1 MLTDH
6 TRRADF
12 PNLEGQ
18 TYLNTAAEGIPP
30 AGVLT
35 ALEEYSRDK
44 LLGMDGR
51 VPHAARRDALCRKA
65 AEHFGLQ
72 EDEIGICSCA
82 SEAFQLAAV
91 ALQLADTDEVIIN
104 DLDFPAGATPWLQP
118 GCKAQVKIWRS
129 RNGILEFEDLEA
141 LLSPRTR
148 VISVSLVSFF
158 NGFKLDLPT
167 LARVTREKSEALIA
181 VDVTQAMG
189 RIPLDLREADLVISA
204 THKWI
209 LGSHGGG
216 LVGVPSRV
224 AHRLTTRAGGWFHLE
239 NAFEEN
245 RFDQVSTRPGAPSFS
260 TGMPNYPAIYAVDAA
275 LSYIDQIGVSAIDAH
290 CVPLMEICLD
300 GLQTMGA
307 NLISPNDL
315 SALAGIIAFVH
326 PNAKDIYEHLHQ
338 NNIHIMSHAGRL
350 RIAIHGYNTP
360 ADINRLLG
368 ELHTALKLHG

>member
-6 TRRADF
+6 TRKADF
-12 PNLEGQ
+12 PTLEGQ

-51 VPHAARRDALCRKA
+51 IPHAARRDALCKKVA
-65 AEHFGLQ
+65 THFGLH
-72 EDEIGICSCA
+72 ETEIGICSCA

-189 RIPLDLREADLVISA
+189 RIPLDLRDADLVISA

-216 LVGVPSRV
+216 LVGVPSRG

-300 GLQTMGA
+300 GLQSMGA
-307 NLISPNDL
+307 NLISPTDL

-326 PNAKDIYEHLHQ
+326 PNANEIYEHLHQ

>member
-6 TRRADF
+6 TRKADF
-12 PNLEGQ
+12 PTLEGQ

-51 VPHAARRDALCRKA
+51 IPHAARRDALCKKVA
-65 AEHFGLQ
+65 THFGLH
-72 EDEIGICSCA
+72 ETEIGICSCA

-104 DLDFPAGATPWLQP
+104 DLDFPAGAPPWLQP

-167 LARVTREKSEALIA
+167 FARVTREKSEALIA

-189 RIPLDLREADLVISA
+189 RSPLDLRDADLVISA

-216 LVGVPSRV
+216 LVGVPSRG
-224 AHRLTTRAGGWFHLE
+224 AHRLTPRAGGWFHLE

-300 GLQTMGA
+300 GLQSMGA
-307 NLISPNDL
+307 NLISPTDL

-326 PNAKDIYEHLHQ
+326 PNANEIYEHLHQ